1 MPYYHNNL
9 PILCKI
15 VTLIYLSF
23 CQIFR
28 KFGSFRTYF
37 EQCLLGNRNL
47 KRGYYHWFSGDFAH
61 ILTASGK
68 TQDRLYSSAHEIYFK
83 RVRSSGRSI
92 SWLIA
97 SSSVWTIKS
106 SHLWNLVLFCEWKNG
121 KNCIICKR
129 KTPNPLKSK
138 IGHILYDID
147 FHFKKS

>member
-106 SHLWNLVLFCEWKNG
+106 SQLSFTSETWYSSASGRMV
-121 KNCIICKR
+121 
-129 KTPNPLKSK
+129 KTVSSVKAKPQ
-138 IGHILYDID
+138 IH
-147 FHFKKS
+147 